1 MLGNKY
7 SFSYSNKTGST
18 ITSSVISIVINVAL
32 MIYVLRL
39 EANHC
44 NCVRDWRHMFIKIY
58 SGIMIVVNTF
68 LLFGFKLLGNTNSR
82 LIGNIIKLLI
92 AIYIVASI
100 VDIYSVITYI
110 GDINDTNCQCAV
122 KDMAK
127 LNKSMIVLR
136 WFYISMLILAG
147 ILILNGL
154 EILILGKLTKAS
166 N

>member
-1 MLGNKY
+1 
-7 SFSYSNKTGST
+7 
-18 ITSSVISIVINVAL
+18 
-32 MIYVLRL
+32 
-39 EANHC
+39 
-44 NCVRDWRHMFIKIY
+44 
-58 SGIMIVVNTF
+58 MIVVNTF
-68 LLFGFKLLGNTNSR
+68 LLFGFKLLGNTNSA